1 MVQQDWGNIM
11 LLAGNYRFRPGSDQ
25 RVGLKR
31 FLAWSPP
38 AGFTF
43 HGHWQ
48 RADGTGGVFIAEVDT
63 VAAAFEAASAF
74 SDLIEFE
81 LAPVID
87 IAESV
92 PISGRV
98 LEWIDSVS

>member
-1 MVQQDWGNIM
+1 M
-11 LLAGNYRFRPGSDQ
+11 LIAGNYRFRPGTDQ

-31 FLAWSPP
+31 FLAWTPP

-43 HGHWQ
+43 QGHWT
-48 RADGTGGVFIAEVDT
+48 RADGTGGVFIAEADS
-63 VAAAFEAASAF
+63 AAATFEAAGAF

-81 LAPVID
+81 LTPVID

-92 PISGRV
+92 PISSRM
-98 LEWIDSVS
+98 LEWIDSLS